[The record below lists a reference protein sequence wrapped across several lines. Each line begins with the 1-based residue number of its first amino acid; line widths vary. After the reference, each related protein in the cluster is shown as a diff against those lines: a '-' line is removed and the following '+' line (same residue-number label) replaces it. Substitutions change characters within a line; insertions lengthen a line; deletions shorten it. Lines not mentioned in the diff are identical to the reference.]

1 MLLKLSLDHG
11 LDKARAFQQELSLL
25 TDEEKIAFFK
35 NCGGEKIIQPYTSL
49 LEWWESLTDDWQK
62 KLLNAPFQFVKENF
76 WFELSNL
83 SFQELRQWYQGII
96 QRSEKSSENNGSRTL
111 PPKIWKKVASEIR
124 PQKQVKRSL
133 KLEQTVEE
141 QDFNVLLN
149 HGFTPES
156 LQQLKLEVFAGV
168 NGQIVT
174 RSLFPYLK
182 ARNFNPL
189 LILSPG
195 DRIRFEYDQKL
206 EEKDKEGDRIRFECD
221 QKLEE
226 KDKEIEELRS
236 QFSELNEKL
245 QQKDEQLEKQQK
257 EIDQLKQESKEFKEF
272 MKASKAAVA
281 AVA

>member
-83 SFQELRQWYQGII
+83 SFQELRQWYEGII
-96 QRSEKSSENNGSRTL
+96 ERSEKSSKNNGKKTL
-111 PPKIWKKVASEIR
+111 SPNIWKKVASEIR

-133 KLEQTVEE
+133 KLEQTVKE

-206 EEKDKEGDRIRFECD
+206 EEKDKEGDRIRFEYD